1 MLIKINQE
9 SEIPLVGALPF
20 GIIDRGTN
28 LLQIRPTS
36 VCNLKCPFCSTNAN
50 NKDFHPNN
58 YIVDSN
64 YLISWVK
71 EVFSYKEINDGEA
84 NLDSVGEILTHP
96 EIVKIAKGISE
107 IKQVKTISMQTNGS
121 LLTKQKVKQLEPY
134 LTRINLSINAFTEE
148 KSKYLS
154 GSKNYS
160 LKHILEI
167 AKTIAESKIE
177 LLLAPVWIPNV
188 NDEDLIE
195 IIKLAKKLNVKIG
208 IQKYET
214 YQYSRKL
221 KEAKQINFF
230 KFFKQLE
237 KWEKEYNIKLR
248 LRKEDFS
255 IHLAKRYPITMKKQ
269 EKLQAIIKAPGWQK
283 NQMIA
288 VARNRA
294 ITINKCNKKIND
306 LVNIQILQEKNNI
319 YTAKLLK

>member
-1 MLIKINQE
+1 MLVKINQK
-9 SEIPLVGALPF
+9 SEIPLIGVLPF

-50 NKDFHPNN
+50 NLDFHPNN
-58 YIVDSN
+58 YIVDPN
-64 YLISWVK
+64 YLIAWA
-71 EVFSYKEINDGEA
+71 KEIFSFKEITDGEA

-96 EIVKIAKGISE
+96 DLVKIAKEISE
-107 IKQVKTISMQTNGS
+107 IKQVKTISMQTNGC
-121 LLTKQKVKQLEPY
+121 LLTNQKVKQLEPY
-134 LTRINLSINAFTEE
+134 LTRINLSINAFTE
-148 KSKYLS
+148 KKAKYLS
-154 GSKNYS
+154 GSKSYN
-160 LKHILEI
+160 LNNILET
-167 AKTIAESKIE
+167 AKAISKSKIE

-188 NDEDLIE
+188 NDEDILK
-195 IIKLAKKLNVKIG
+195 IIKLAKQLNAKLGV
-208 IQKYET
+208 QKYET

-237 KWEKEYNIKLR
+237 KWEREYNIKLK

-255 IHLAKRYPITMKKQ
+255 IHLAKRYPITMKKG

-283 NQMIA
+283 DQMIA
-288 VARNRA
+288 VAKNRA
-294 ITINKCNKKIND
+294 ITINNCNKEIND

-319 YTAKLLK
+319 YTANLL

>member
-1 MLIKINQE
+1 MLVKINQK
-9 SEIPLVGALPF
+9 SGIPLIGVLPF

-50 NKDFHPNN
+50 NLDFHPNN
-58 YIVDSN
+58 YIVDPD
-64 YLISWVK
+64 YLISWAK
-71 EVFSYKEINDGEA
+71 EVFSFKEITDGEA

-96 EIVKIAKGISE
+96 DLVKIAKGISK
-107 IKQVKTISMQTNGS
+107 IKEVKTISMQTNGS
-121 LLTKQKVKQLEPY
+121 LLIKQKVKQLEPY
-134 LTRINLSINAFTEE
+134 LTRINLSINAFTE
-148 KSKYLS
+148 KKAKYLS
-154 GSKNYS
+154 GKKTYS
-160 LKHILEI
+160 LKHTLEI
-167 AKTIAESKIE
+167 AKTIANSKIE

-188 NDEDLIE
+188 NDEDLLE
-195 IIKLAKKLNVKIG
+195 IIKLAKELNAKLG

-230 KFFKQLE
+230 KFFRQLE
-237 KWEKEYNIKLR
+237 KWEKEYDIKLK

-255 IHLAKRYPITMKKQ
+255 IHLAKRYPITMKKG

-283 NQMIA
+283 DQMIA

-294 ITINKCNKKIND
+294 ITINNCNKKIND
-306 LVNIQILQEKNNI
+306 SVNVQILQEKNNI
-319 YTAKLLK
+319 YIAKLL